1 MMSPASLE
9 RRGWEQPHEL
19 ALEACGTHT
28 AVVADGGAK
37 ALAILDISL
46 FFFSIGLKALLQE
59 QSSAVRKMVYLCFFF
74 SSYFWISYRPDRLW
88 GLRKT

>member
-9 RRGWEQPHEL
+9 RGGWEQPHEL

-46 FFFSIGLKALLQE
+46 FFFFHWLKSFTSGTIFSCVKDGLL
-59 QSSAVRKMVYLCFFF
+59 YFFF
-74 SSYFWISYRPDRLW
+74 LLFLDKL
-88 GLRKT
+88 